1 MYLVISL
8 PKIPYTVLTRDQC
21 APWFFMNCLSALRGV
36 CAPLSVGKVCQLRS
50 NWGAQSF
57 LRGIAQTPSS
67 KLAWLWITGTSI
79 ARVLEHCATHN
90 ELVHRYSHYWGHV
103 RKERMFCCCS
113 FSVLGLIHWIWVPTA
128 PIHCLPRII
137 TLINFAI
144 AHNCAPAL
152 TGIISRLRTRLRT
165 PISIVAKYSLRVSIA
180 PKKIIKAQWSSV
192 GTVYKPYIPK
202 VIYQYIPK
210 VCTNTIY
217 IWFWPTLQ
225 ISKQILLVVCRLL
238 PPNHLIPTV
247 SQSWLEAM

>member
-152 TGIISRLRTRLRT
+152 TGIIYRLRTQLRT
-165 PISIVAKYSLRVSIA
+165 PISSVVKYSLHVSIA
-180 PKKIIKAQWSSV
+180 PKKILKAQWSSV
-192 GTVYKPYIPK
+192 GTVY
-202 VIYQYIPK
+202 
-210 VCTNTIY
+210 
-217 IWFWPTLQ
+217 
-225 ISKQILLVVCRLL
+225 
-238 PPNHLIPTV
+238 TV
-247 SQSWLEAM
+247 HTR